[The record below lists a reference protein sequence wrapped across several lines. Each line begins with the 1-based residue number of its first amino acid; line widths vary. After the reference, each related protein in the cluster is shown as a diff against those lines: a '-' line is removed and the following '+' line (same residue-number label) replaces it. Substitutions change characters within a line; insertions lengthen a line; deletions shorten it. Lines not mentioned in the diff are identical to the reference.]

1 MGVLIFLICE
11 VVSSEHVLQRYHSTT
26 LTSGTTCHH
35 SGHMPPLV
43 GHHLADC
50 TQDSSTPEGHQ
61 WIEKQAAA
69 GNVASIS
76 LGWMEAT
83 VLHHHQSNITLA
95 YKPYH
100 AY

>member
-1 MGVLIFLICE
+1 M
-11 VVSSEHVLQRYHSTT
+11 SAEHVLQRYHSTT

-61 WIEKQAAA
+61 WVEKQVEKAAPVIREEE
-69 GNVASIS
+69 GN
-76 LGWMEAT
+76 
-83 VLHHHQSNITLA
+83 NITSTSIQHKLRGSVINSA
-95 YKPYH
+95 
-100 AY
+100 

>member
-1 MGVLIFLICE
+1 MRWRRLHA
-11 VVSSEHVLQRYHSTT
+11 EHVLQRYHSTT

-50 TQDSSTPEGHQ
+50 TQDSSTPQGHQ

-69 GNVASIS
+69 GNYIIGVDRGNSIASTSIQ
-76 LGWMEAT
+76 
-83 VLHHHQSNITLA
+83 H
-95 YKPYH
+95 YP
-100 AY
+100 